1 MSPSEW
7 KYVATSGLE
16 QFGTTRWNVVLL
28 AGEET
33 SPRATEALEQ
43 LCRIY
48 WYPLYAYLRRMSYGP
63 QDAQRLTEGFFA
75 RLLGKNAGAT
85 ADRRSTR
92 FRSFLLASLNYFLA
106 YERDRPDETEH
117 AGGEGP

>member
-1 MSPSEW
+1 ASWRCHRRLFMSPSEW

-28 AGEET
+28 AGVET
-33 SPRATEALEQ
+33 PARATEALEQ

-75 RLLGKNAGAT
+75 RLLGKSTSAT
-85 ADRRSTR
+85 ADRRGSR
-92 FRSFLLASLNYFLA
+92 FRSF
-106 YERDRPDETEH
+106 
-117 AGGEGP
+117 